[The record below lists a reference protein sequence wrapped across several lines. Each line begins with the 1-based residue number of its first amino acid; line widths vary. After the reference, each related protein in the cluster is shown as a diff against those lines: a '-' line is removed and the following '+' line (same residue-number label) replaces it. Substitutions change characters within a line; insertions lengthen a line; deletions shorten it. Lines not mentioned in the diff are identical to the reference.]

1 MNIKILGLIL
11 LWWGLLV
18 IGWVLRGWLCV
29 LLMLLAVAVSV
40 LGIIEAVYAEEQKE
54 KGHKRKV

>member
-54 KGHKRKV
+54 KGRKRKV